1 MLRFGEIVDATFSKK
16 KYQLQ
21 GQIYPILYN
30 VSIDPETS
38 HKPDLP
44 VRLCQSEKTNSAIRN
59 KVSRTFFFLLEGWAL
74 VGFVRVAH
82 NIEQLQMGRT
92 QAHVGKKFLKRFN
105 ENSF

>member
-1 MLRFGEIVDATFSKK
+1 VLRFGEIVDATFSKK

-44 VRLCQSEKTNSAIRN
+44 VFVSIREDKFCDPQQGLEN
-59 KVSRTFFFLLEGWAL
+59 FFFLVGGLSFGFGWFCA
-74 VGFVRVAH
+74 GCA
-82 NIEQLQMGRT
+82 QYRT
-92 QAHVGKKFLKRFN
+92 TADGPDSSPRG
-105 ENSF
+105 